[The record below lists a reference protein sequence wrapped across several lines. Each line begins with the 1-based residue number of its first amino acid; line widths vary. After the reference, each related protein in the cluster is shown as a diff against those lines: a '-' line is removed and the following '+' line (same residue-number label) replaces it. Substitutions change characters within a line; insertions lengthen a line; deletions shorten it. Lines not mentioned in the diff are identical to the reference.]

1 MFKKY
6 RKKPVV
12 ISAMQWKG
20 DFFEVISFPA
30 IDGLCI
36 ELEDDKLKIHTLE
49 GNMTAN
55 IGDWIIIGVNG
66 ELYPC
71 KDEIFKKTYEEVKED
86 KMKTILNLVGI
97 ELTKAINSYKSFNSA
112 HEGYAVILEE
122 LDELWDEVKK
132 KPSKVDIE
140 KMRKEAIQVAAMAVR
155 FINDSY
161 KWEGK

>member
-1 MFKKY
+1 MGRKKMFKKY

-66 ELYPC
+66 EIYPC
-71 KDEIFKKTYEEVKED
+71 KDDIFKKTYEEVKEA
-86 KMKTILNLVGI
+86 
-97 ELTKAINSYKSFNSA
+97 E
-112 HEGYAVILEE
+112 
-122 LDELWDEVKK
+122 
-132 KPSKVDIE
+132 
-140 KMRKEAIQVAAMAVR
+140 
-155 FINDSY
+155 
-161 KWEGK
+161 